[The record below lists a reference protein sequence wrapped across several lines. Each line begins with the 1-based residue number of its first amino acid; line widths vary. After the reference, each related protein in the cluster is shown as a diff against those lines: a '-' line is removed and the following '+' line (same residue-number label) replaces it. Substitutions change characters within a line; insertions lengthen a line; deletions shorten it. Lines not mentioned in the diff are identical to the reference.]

1 MIQVTPVKKR
11 DTMKV
16 ETRVPLR
23 EIMRSRPTTIDH
35 NASVTKAAATMCHD
49 EVGSCIV
56 LQNNLPIGIITE
68 QDINCKVVAKDI
80 KPSTIQV
87 NTVMSTPLITIPVEK
102 NVGDAAQMM
111 VKHHVRRLPIVE
123 GKTVVGIVTV
133 RDLLSVASEI
143 NEIMQDLMS
152 INRED
157 IVEMGVCDRCTQM
170 SDDLRRIDSLMLCPL
185 CREEE
190 KLT

>member
-1 MIQVTPVKKR
+1 
-11 DTMKV
+11 
-16 ETRVPLR
+16 
-23 EIMRSRPTTIDH
+23 MRHRPTTIDYK
-35 NASVTKAAATMCHD
+35 ATVAKAAATMCHD

-80 KPSTIQV
+80 TPSSVPV
-87 NTVMSTPLITIPVEK
+87 NEVMSTPLITISVDK
-102 NVGDAAQMM
+102 KVGDAAHMM
-111 VKHHVRRLPIVE
+111 VKHHVRRLPVVD
-123 GKTVVGIVTV
+123 GTKVVGIVTV

-143 NEIMQDLMS
+143 NEIMTELMA

-157 IVEMGVCDRCTQM
+157 TVEMGICDRCNQM
-170 SDDLRRIDSLMLCPL
+170 SDDLRRVDALMLCPS

-190 KLT
+190 RLT

>member
-1 MIQVTPVKKR
+1 MQ
-11 DTMKV
+11 V

-23 EIMRSRPTTIDH
+23 EVMRPNPTTIDH
-35 NASVTKAAATMCHD
+35 NASVAKAASTMCHD

-68 QDINCKVVAKDI
+68 QDINCKVVANDI
-80 KPSTIQV
+80 KPSTVLV
-87 NTVMSTPLITIPVEK
+87 NAVMSTPLITVSVDK

-111 VKHHVRRLPIVE
+111 VKHHVRRLPVVE
-123 GKTVVGIVTV
+123 GKKVVGMVTV
-133 RDLLSVASEI
+133 RDLLSIASEI

-152 INRED
+152 INRDD
-157 IVEMGVCDRCTQM
+157 IVEMGICDRCNVM
-170 SDDLRRIDSLMLCPL
+170 SDDLRRIDSLMLCPG